1 MSIIVDD
8 HESESGKK
16 FLQALRILL
25 TPPESYYGMI
35 LDCDIKSLL
44 IFVVLQGEFQD
55 KLNKLE
61 SESVN
66 EGRSSHLG
74 QFLNFQFTTEL
85 AP

>member
-1 MSIIVDD
+1 
-8 HESESGKK
+8 
-16 FLQALRILL
+16 
-25 TPPESYYGMI
+25 MI

-85 AP
+85 APQCNVGVDYGDGDVDKDANADGEDVNLL